1 MKWMQA
7 EQPETGGE
15 SPATQHVDPDI
26 PFEPDV
32 EDLATEQ
39 LAHLEDPAAEKHDA
53 YLPIDADEG
62 GSTMKH
68 KSSILR
74 IFSNNDPNSTD

>member
-1 MKWMQA
+1 MQA

-32 EDLATEQ
+32 EDLAMEE
-39 LAHLEDPAAEKHDA
+39 LAPLENPVAEKHDA